1 MSQTQDRIKNK
12 QSMRIQHDPELSEC
26 TEDEEDQEHSM
37 AEIEDNRATFI
48 VTSSEND
55 KYLYKSRATV
65 KLADLKDCN
74 EEPDDNEDDEEF
86 FDCLQTKN

>member
-1 MSQTQDRIKNK
+1 
-12 QSMRIQHDPELSEC
+12 
-26 TEDEEDQEHSM
+26 M

-65 KLADLKDCN
+65 KLSDLKDCN
-74 EEPDDNEDDEEF
+74 EESDD
-86 FDCLQTKN
+86 